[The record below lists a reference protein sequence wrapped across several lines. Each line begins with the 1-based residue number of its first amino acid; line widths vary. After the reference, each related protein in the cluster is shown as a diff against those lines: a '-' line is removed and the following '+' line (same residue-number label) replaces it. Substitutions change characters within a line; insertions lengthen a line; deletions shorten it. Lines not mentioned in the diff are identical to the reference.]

1 MSYTRKGKTVYKK
14 TDGLKKK
21 GSSRSV
27 SKAKKYKKILDA
39 IYHRFKLARKK

>member
-1 MSYTRKGKTVYKK
+1 MPYVRKGKTVYKK

-27 SKAKKYKKILDA
+27 SKARKYKKILDA
-39 IYHRFKLARKK
+39 IYQKFKLTRKK